1 MPDIKSVNVPLLH
14 SFSIVA
20 IGEEQALNTVY
31 RVKFVNCE
39 LFKSNT
45 YKMLFYKLWK
55 IQPSKSEQEVKLEEV
70 EEIVIDRYLPTLV
83 NSLALP
89 ISKPNT

>member
-1 MPDIKSVNVPLLH
+1 
-14 SFSIVA
+14 
-20 IGEEQALNTVY
+20 
-31 RVKFVNCE
+31 
-39 LFKSNT
+39 
-45 YKMLFYKLWK
+45 MLFYKLWK
-55 IQPSKSEQEVKLEEV
+55 IQPSKSEQEVKLEDV